1 MANWDLILVSSNTRK
16 VMPLRSMAYL
26 QMTFMESISLI
37 SITPLFDM
45 ARVTVAGFWHFF
57 QDVYHYDINM
67 KDFV

>member
-1 MANWDLILVSSNTRK
+1 
-16 VMPLRSMAYL
+16 MPLRSMAYL
-26 QMTFMESISLI
+26 QMTFMESTSPI

-45 ARVTVAGFWHFF
+45 ARMTWLGSGIF